1 MKATNLKNII
11 GYRNGRTFY
20 NCGKKRRI
28 YKYIPAGWRFLH
40 SFMTTPLELLTI
52 CNGKSF
58 FSGERKIAFIYK

>member
-1 MKATNLKNII
+1 MKAMNFKNVI

-20 NCGKKRRI
+20 NRGKKYRI
-28 YKYIPAGWRFLH
+28 YKNIPAGWRVLH
-40 SFMTTPLELLTI
+40 PCMTTPLALLTI